1 MPNAGLRSTVGSA
14 SRRKGVT
21 GELEVARIFQ
31 AAGFDCNRVPNS
43 GALRI
48 KGDLYGDMPVHVEV
62 KRAERCSVWEWI
74 KQATDEA
81 PQGVAPVVVF
91 RRSHTNWHAI
101 LPLHTLVV
109 LLACARQL
117 EADVNGGRRPE

>member
-1 MPNAGLRSTVGSA
+1 MGKA

-31 AAGFDCNRVPNS
+31 TAGFDCNRVPNS

-48 KGDLYGDMPVHVEV
+48 KGDLYGDLPIHVEV
-62 KRAERCSVWEWI
+62 KRTERASVWEWI

-81 PQGVAPVVVF
+81 PQGVTPVVVF
-91 RRSHTNWHAI
+91 RRARSEWQAV
-101 LPLHTLVV
+101 LPLADLVE
-109 LLACARQL
+109 LLAKESYTVEVSA
-117 EADVNGGRRPE
+117 